1 MINEKFTY
9 VGKQVKNAQGLVSVL
24 AWQKLKAEVGFGLFT
39 E

>member
-1 MINEKFTY
+1 MLNKNI
-9 VGKQVKNAQGLVSVL
+9 GKSQHTQGLVSVL